1 MTGYAETYRRSLEK
15 PEEFWAEAAEAM
27 WLGPV
32 AVRADYGIA
41 GAMSVWRKSSPL
53 NSSGSPVARASA

>member
-15 PEEFWAEAAEAM
+15 PEEFWADAAEAM
-27 WLGPV
+27 WLGPMT
-32 AVRADYGIA
+32 VRADYGIA

>member
-1 MTGYAETYRRSLEK
+1 MSGHFETYRRSLGT

-41 GAMSVWRKSSPL
+41 GAMSVWRKLSPL

>member
-1 MTGYAETYRRSLEK
+1 MSDYAQTYRRSLQK